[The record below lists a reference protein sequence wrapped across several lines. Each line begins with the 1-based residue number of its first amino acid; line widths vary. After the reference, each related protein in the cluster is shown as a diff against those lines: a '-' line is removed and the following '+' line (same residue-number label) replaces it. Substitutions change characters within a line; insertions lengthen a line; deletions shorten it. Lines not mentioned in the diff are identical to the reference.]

1 MTTDNRTQS
10 KLIVEE
16 HALGNVGVRETHY
29 ENKADG
35 AGL

>member
-1 MTTDNRTQS
+1 MTTSNRAQS
-10 KLIVEE
+10 KLVVEKQ
-16 HALGNVGVRETHY
+16 ALRNVGVRETHY